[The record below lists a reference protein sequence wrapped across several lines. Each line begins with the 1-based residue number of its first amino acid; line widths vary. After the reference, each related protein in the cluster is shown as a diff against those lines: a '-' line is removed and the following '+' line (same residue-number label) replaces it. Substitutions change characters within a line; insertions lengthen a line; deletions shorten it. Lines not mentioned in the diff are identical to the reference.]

1 MRAIAPTAL
10 MAALALVHFKLRT
23 IRKWAERTGFDNGDI
38 LLGLKPR
45 NTAGTPGVDETPNGA
60 IDPPVAA

>member
-1 MRAIAPTAL
+1 